1 MKVLM
6 LGWEFPP
13 HISGGLGT
21 ACHGICAGLSK
32 AGVDV
37 TFVVP
42 RAFGGERAPGTRVVG
57 ANQVRLHADDGPRVE
72 PPLLTAP
79 PAPLPPEAR
88 ERMLGSA
95 GKACVQRIL
104 VDSFLSPYL
113 NEASYDARLD
123 ASLGCGTDRP
133 DHSGLATEGPLA
145 GRVSALPPSWDA
157 QGWQG
162 WAQTV
167 ADTVSEHMHTPAPRQ
182 SLPSGPEK
190 LAFSGGYGEHLFEEV
205 ARYAR
210 VVATL
215 AASQSFDL
223 VHGHDW
229 MTAPAAIAA
238 SRVQNK
244 PLVMHAHALERDRS
258 GDAPDV
264 RVQALEALGLRAA
277 DRAVCV
283 SHFTQA
289 QVQKAYAVP
298 EDRLRVLHNAVAQ
311 KPTRARTLTK
321 RGVAGPLV
329 LFLGRV
335 TMQKGPEYFL
345 HAAARVVSQ
354 RPDVT
359 FVLSGSGDMLPR
371 MVELSARLGLAQHV
385 HFTGFLRG
393 DDVERMYSQA
403 DLYVMPSVS
412 EPFGITPLE
421 AMALDVPVIMS
432 KQSGVSEVIDHALK
446 VDFWDTEELANQIL
460 AVITYGPLR
469 ETLVDHGRAEIQG
482 MRWDVR
488 GEALRKIY
496 EELMA

>member
-21 ACHGICAGLSK
+21 ACHGICEGLSK
-32 AGVDV
+32 AGVEV

-42 RAFGGERAPGTRVVG
+42 RAIGGERALGTRVVG
-57 ANQVRLHADDGPRVE
+57 ANEVRLHADEGPRVE
-72 PPLLTAP
+72 PPMLSASI
-79 PAPLPPEAR
+79 APLPPAAR
-88 ERMLGSA
+88 ERLVSPA
-95 GKACVQRIL
+95 GAASVRRIL
-104 VDSFLSPYL
+104 VDSVLSPYL
-113 NEASYDARLD
+113 NQASYAAQLD
-123 ASLGCGTDRP
+123 ASFGCSVDAA
-133 DHSGLATEGPLA
+133 DENGLATEGPLA
-145 GRVSALPPSWDA
+145 GRVSAVPTSWDA
-157 QGWQG
+157 DGWQG
-162 WAQTV
+162 WAETV
-167 ADTVSEHMHTPAPRQ
+167 ADTVVADMNSAVPMGHPPT
-182 SLPSGPEK
+182 GPEK
-190 LAFSGGYGEHLFEEV
+190 LAFAGGYGEHLFEEV

-215 AASQSFDL
+215 AASESFDL

-238 SRVQNK
+238 ARVQNK
-244 PLVMHAHALERDRS
+244 PLVMHAHALEKDRS
-258 GDAPDV
+258 GDTPDE

-283 SHFTQA
+283 SRFTRS
-289 QVQKAYAVP
+289 QVQRAYAVP
-298 EDRLRVLHNAVAQ
+298 SERLRVLHNAVAQ
-311 KPTRARTLTK
+311 KPARHKAQVK
-321 RGVAGPLV
+321 RGVDGPLV

-345 HAAARVVSQ
+345 EAAARVVGQ

-371 MVELSARLGLAQHV
+371 IVEISARLGLAQHV

-393 DDVERMYSQA
+393 EDVARMYSQA

-432 KQSGVSEVIDHALK
+432 RQSGVSEVIDHALK
-446 VDFWDTEELANQIL
+446 VNFWDTEELANQIL
-460 AVITYGPLR
+460 AVLTYAPLR
-469 ETLVDHGRAEIQG
+469 ESLVKQGRDEIDG
-482 MRWDVR
+482 MRWDLR

-496 EELMA
+496 QELVA

>member
-21 ACHGICAGLSK
+21 ACHGICEGLAQ

-42 RAFGGERAPGTRVVG
+42 RALGGERASGTRVVG
-57 ANQVRLHADDGPRVE
+57 ANEVRLHADEGPRVE
-72 PPLLTAP
+72 PPMLTTP
-79 PAPLPPEAR
+79 LAPLSPAAR
-88 ERMLGSA
+88 ERLRAPA
-95 GKACVQRIL
+95 GRASVRRIL
-104 VDSFLSPYL
+104 VDSVLSPYL
-113 NEASYDARLD
+113 NQASYDAQLD
-123 ASLGCGTDRP
+123 ASLGCSIDAA
-133 DHSGLATEGPLA
+133 DKHGLATEGPLA
-145 GRVSALPPSWDA
+145 GRVSAVPTTWDME
-157 QGWQG
+157 GWQA

-167 ADTVSEHMHTPAPRQ
+167 ADTVAENMDSAVAMGRTPT
-182 SLPSGPEK
+182 GPEK
-190 LAFSGGYGEHLFEEV
+190 LAFAGGYGEHLFEEV

-215 AASQSFDL
+215 AASESFDL

-238 SRVQNK
+238 ARVQNK

-258 GDAPDV
+258 GDAPDE

-283 SHFTQA
+283 SRFTRS
-289 QVQKAYAVP
+289 QVQRAYAVP
-298 EDRLRVLHNAVAQ
+298 SDRLRVLHNAVAQ
-311 KPTRARTLTK
+311 RPVRLKSQAK
-321 RGVAGPLV
+321 RGVNGPLV

-345 HAAARVVSQ
+345 EAAARVVSQ

-359 FVLSGSGDMLPR
+359 FVLSGSGDLLPR
-371 MVELSARLGLAQHV
+371 MVELSASLGLAQHV

-393 DDVERMYSQA
+393 EEVQRMYSQA

-421 AMALDVPVIMS
+421 AMALDVPVIIS

-460 AVITYGPLR
+460 AVLTYGPLR
-469 ETLVDHGRAEIQG
+469 EALVKQGRDEIDG

-488 GEALRKIY
+488 GEALREIY
-496 EELMA
+496 QELVV